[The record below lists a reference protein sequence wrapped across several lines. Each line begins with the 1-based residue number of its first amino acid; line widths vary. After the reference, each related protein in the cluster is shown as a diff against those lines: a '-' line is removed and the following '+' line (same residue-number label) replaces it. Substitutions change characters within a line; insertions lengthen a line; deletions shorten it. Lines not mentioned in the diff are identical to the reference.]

1 MAGVLGPRT
10 GCKKGQQTRITSK
23 LLSTMAKLAT
33 AASKGK
39 LHVLRLDSGPFCV
52 DGAKVGFL
60 KNLGQ
65 VHFCSFLHPQGRRVE
80 AMG

>member
-1 MAGVLGPRT
+1 M
-10 GCKKGQQTRITSK
+10 K
-23 LLSTMAKLAT
+23 LIIHLFAETADSTMAKLAT

-60 KNLGQ
+60 
-65 VHFCSFLHPQGRRVE
+65 
-80 AMG
+80 